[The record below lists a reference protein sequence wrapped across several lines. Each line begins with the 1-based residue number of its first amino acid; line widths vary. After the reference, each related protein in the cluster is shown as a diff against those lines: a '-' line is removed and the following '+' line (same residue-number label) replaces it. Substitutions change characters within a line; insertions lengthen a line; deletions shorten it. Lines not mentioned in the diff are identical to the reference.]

1 MAYRSHPGIPRAAL
15 VAGLSKLPSG
25 LILQFGSV
33 SIPPGTGESTGW
45 ATLPIA
51 FPNGPLTVV
60 PSLQYGGTSSSWY
73 GFSVWSGSITP
84 TAIACSLNS
93 GSTPREVAGAVNYVA
108 IGY

>member
-1 MAYRSHPGIPRAAL
+1 VEANPSFPALRSSPGYQ
-15 VAGLSKLPSG
+15 KLPSG

-60 PSLQYGGTSSSWY
+60 PSLQYGGAHGSWF

-84 TAIACSLNS
+84 TAIACTLNS
-93 GSTPREVAGAVNYVA
+93 GSTPRDLAGVVNYVA